1 MPAITRINLWFS
13 LRTLRNAFSSDVNS
27 VHTRVGGCTRG
38 AWKNLNFCK
47 ADAKKMKKKWKNQEW
62 ESRKEGR
69 GSCPFGLSAFL
80 PVLNWGR
87 YLKRI
92 FVRFGLSNIH
102 KLLLRLLLYSWH
114 LEDRHIIIF
123 IIDWNETISKSDS
136 KYGFFKEENFLLLWS
151 GSRKLL
157 LWTGTYFSRF
167 YFNRITTSTIV
178 YDYMECFF
186 INIIKQYLLVPYFN
200 KLTFFLRKCRDIRW
214 NLTECAWHITYYCTM
229 AYIKKWRY
237 CFFP

>member
-1 MPAITRINLWFS
+1 
-13 LRTLRNAFSSDVNS
+13 
-27 VHTRVGGCTRG
+27 
-38 AWKNLNFCK
+38 
-47 ADAKKMKKKWKNQEW
+47 MKKKWKNQETKN
-62 ESRKEGR
+62 ERAEKKAGGHAHSGSRPFCQSRK
-69 GSCPFGLSAFL
+69 
-80 PVLNWGR
+80 NWRR

>member
-1 MPAITRINLWFS
+1 
-13 LRTLRNAFSSDVNS
+13 
-27 VHTRVGGCTRG
+27 
-38 AWKNLNFCK
+38 
-47 ADAKKMKKKWKNQEW
+47 MKKSRNKER

-69 GSCPFGLSAFL
+69 GSCPHSGSRPFCQSRK
-80 PVLNWGR
+80 NWGR

-114 LEDRHIIIF
+114 LEDRHIIIV

-186 INIIKQYLLVPYFN
+186 INIINQYLLAPYFN

-214 NLTECAWHITYYCTM
+214 NLTECAWHITYYCIM